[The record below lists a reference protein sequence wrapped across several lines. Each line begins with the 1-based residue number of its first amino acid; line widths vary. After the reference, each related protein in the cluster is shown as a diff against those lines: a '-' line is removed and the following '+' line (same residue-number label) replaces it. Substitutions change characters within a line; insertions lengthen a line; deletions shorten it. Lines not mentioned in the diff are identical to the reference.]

1 MAEHKSFKRFVFSD
15 DIKYV
20 KGKTLL
26 SVNCQNA
33 LKPGPILKLSRIFIC
48 FDFWSMKIFTGGFP
62 KRKDKKW

>member
-33 LKPGPILKLSRIFIC
+33 LKPGPRLFRPKLVITV
-48 FDFWSMKIFTGGFP
+48 KG
-62 KRKDKKW
+62 